1 MKTKPNKKKIIEKS
15 EKKVFSF
22 DGIWTH
28 TPQGKRI
35 RSDALACMATADW
48 WLVSGFL
55 TLSTYY
61 KFPLIANF
69 KRERG
74 GAWVCYIATD
84 RQSYDLPYGVS

>member
-1 MKTKPNKKKIIEKS
+1 MGCCLVHLHRNSEMLPNYSRGIPIMKTKPNKKKIIEKS

-55 TLSTYY
+55 SAGWL
-61 KFPLIANF
+61 
-69 KRERG
+69 
-74 GAWVCYIATD
+74 
-84 RQSYDLPYGVS
+84 